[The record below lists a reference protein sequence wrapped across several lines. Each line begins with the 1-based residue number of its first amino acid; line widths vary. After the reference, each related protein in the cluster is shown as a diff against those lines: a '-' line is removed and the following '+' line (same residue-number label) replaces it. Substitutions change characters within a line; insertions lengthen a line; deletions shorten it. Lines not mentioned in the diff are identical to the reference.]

1 MIGLPNKA
9 WIPNKTEDLNLSVF
23 DMITGINKLK
33 TLTKHIS
40 YDCKCRFD
48 GKKIKVLINCGITT
62 NVDVGVK
69 TFMYVKKIM
78 FGIILHVFVKI
89 ENI

>member
-48 GKKIKVLINCGITT
+48 GKKLKLQSIV
-62 NVDVGVK
+62 
-69 TFMYVKKIM
+69 
-78 FGIILHVFVKI
+78 
-89 ENI
+89 E